1 MATRTTEKAR
11 SAFRETLVR
20 EFYYE
25 PIKNTG
31 NAALSIGEVNR
42 IADLI
47 LRQGTTYCRLQEDS
61 CNVEMNDRQLARHE
75 KKEQQVEA
83 RVTALAK
90 KLGCVPDFQGDPRGH
105 TIKLVVPSGKYGD
118 WDRTEICVPT
128 S

>member
-47 LRQGTTYCRLQEDS
+47 MRQGTTYGRLQEDS

-83 RVTALAK
+83 RVTVLAK
-90 KLGCVPDFQGDPRGH
+90 QLGCVPDFQGDPRGH
-105 TIKLVVPSGKYGD
+105 TIKLVVPSGNTDD
-118 WDRTEICVPT
+118 WGRTGICVPT